1 MSPTIQLSL
10 RQFNHSMSS
19 AVSLSVTQSLAEL
32 KLLRR
37 RIDKALEGATFIY
50 LKKKRDMLDVARFN
64 TEAVASYRSY
74 HDLVARYNKLK
85 AAIVQSNA
93 TTMVTIGEKSYT
105 VADAVE
111 RKRNIQ
117 MEKDLLSVLR
127 SQYQDVQEAL
137 KVHQAQEQTRVER
150 LLQVE
155 LGKDAKTNVET
166 IQSLTDT
173 FLAQNK
179 AEIVDPL
186 HLGDII
192 GSLDHSIEEFE
203 TKVDWVLS
211 ESNGRTLITL

>member
-1 MSPTIQLSL
+1 MSAAA
-10 RQFNHSMSS
+10 S
-19 AVSLSVTQSLAEL
+19 ASISVTQALAEL

-37 RIDKALEGATFIY
+37 RVDNALEDAKFIC
-50 LKKKRDMLDVARFN
+50 LKKKRDLLDVARFSADA
-64 TEAVASYRSY
+64 TASYQSY
-74 HDLVARYNKLK
+74 QDLVSRYNKLK

-93 TTMVTIGEKSYT
+93 IACVTIGDKTYT

-111 RKRNIQ
+111 RKRNLG
-117 MEKDLLSVLR
+117 MEKVFLSTLQE
-127 SQYQDVQEAL
+127 QYREVQEAM
-137 KVHQAQEQTRVER
+137 KAHQAQEQARVER

-155 LGKDAKTNVET
+155 LGKDSKTNVET

-186 HLGDII
+186 NLADKITA
-192 GSLDHSIEEFE
+192 LNRNIEEFE

>member
-1 MSPTIQLSL
+1 MSAT
-10 RQFNHSMSS
+10 
-19 AVSLSVTQSLAEL
+19 SLSVTQALAEL

-37 RIDKALEGATFIY
+37 RIDNALEGATFIC
-50 LKKKRDMLDVARFN
+50 LKKKRDLLDVARFSAD
-64 TEAVASYRSY
+64 AVASYQSY
-74 HDLVARYNKLK
+74 QDLVARYNKLK

-93 TTMVTIGEKSYT
+93 TTTVMIGDKSYT

-111 RKRNIQ
+111 RKRNIL
-117 MEKDLLSVLR
+117 MEKELLSVLR

-137 KVHQAQEQTRVER
+137 KAHQAQEQMRVER

-186 HLGDII
+186 RLVDII
-192 GSLDHSIEEFE
+192 TSLNHGIEEFE

-211 ESNGRTLITL
+211 ESNGRTQISL

>member
-1 MSPTIQLSL
+1 MSAAAATST
-10 RQFNHSMSS
+10 S
-19 AVSLSVTQSLAEL
+19 VSVTQALAEL

-37 RIDKALEGATFIY
+37 RIDNALGDATFIC
-50 LKKKRDMLDVARFN
+50 LKKKRDLLDATRFS
-64 TEAVASYRSY
+64 TAATASYQSY
-74 HDLVARYNKLK
+74 QDLVSRYNKLK

-93 TTMVTIGEKSYT
+93 TATVTIGGKTYT

-111 RKRNIQ
+111 RKRNLQ
-117 MEKDLLSVLR
+117 MEKDFLSTLQA
-127 SQYQDVQEAL
+127 QYQQVQEEM
-137 KVHQAQEQTRVER
+137 KVHQAQEQARVER

-166 IQSLTDT
+166 IQSLTET

-186 HLGDII
+186 NLAEKITA
-192 GSLDHSIEEFE
+192 LRRSIEEFE
-203 TKVDWVLS
+203 TKVDWTLS